1 MSETFRAIVA
11 TETDGTVT
19 GRLTT
24 LSDTDLPEGDVV
36 VDVAYSSLNYKDGL
50 SVTGRGRVAR
60 RFPMVCGVDL
70 VGSVRQSDSPGFKEG
85 QSVLVTGYGLSE
97 THPGGFTQRQ
107 RLRSEWLVA
116 LPSGLSPVQAM
127 AIGTAGF
134 TSMLC
139 VMALEDV
146 GIGPDGPGG
155 SEILVTGA
163 AGGVGSVAVA
173 ILAHLGYTV
182 AASSGRSETYDYLR
196 SLGAKSIV
204 ARSELSGGPS
214 RPLDTQRWRGAIDTV
229 GSATL
234 ASVLSQISYGGA
246 VAACGLAGGNDLP
259 ASVLPF
265 ILRAIKLVGVE
276 SVQTPMAQR
285 LLAWERLSG
294 DLPLKSL
301 EAMTTIEPLGRVP
314 ELAADILAGRTRG
327 RVVIDVNA

>member
-11 TETDGTVT
+11 TETDGTVA

-24 LSDTDLPEGDVV
+24 LSDTDLPKGDVV

-60 RFPMVCGVDL
+60 LFPRVCGVDL
-70 VGSVRQSDSPGFKEG
+70 VGSVRQSDSPEFKEG
-85 QSVLVTGYGLSE
+85 QSVLVTGFGLSE
-97 THPGGFTQRQ
+97 THPGGFSQRQ

-116 LPSGLSPVQAM
+116 LPYGLSPVQAM

-163 AGGVGSVAVA
+163 AGGVGSVEVA

-182 AASSGRSETYDYLR
+182 AASSGRPETYDYLR

-204 ARSELSGGPS
+204 ARSELSGGPP

-234 ASVLSQISYGGA
+234 ASVLSQISYGGGG
-246 VAACGLAGGNDLP
+246 AACGAAGGRDLP

-294 DLPLKSL
+294 DLPLESL